1 MTITINRPRKRGAL
15 RGRTILELCGAL
27 ERSGDDEITVVL
39 VAGGD
44 APNPNELTHWMAER
58 MPHFMVPR
66 NTRVVAALPKTPTEC
81 VQKNTLRDEGITPN
95 AWDRD
100 VPGVKIGR

>member
-1 MTITINRPRKRGAL
+1 MTITITSREKRDDL
-15 RGRTILELCGAL
+15 RGRTILALCGAL
-27 ERSGDDEITVVL
+27 ERAGDDEIMVVL

-44 APNPNELTHWMAER
+44 APKPNELTHWMAER

-66 NTRVVAALPKTPTEC
+66 NIRVVAALPKTPTEC

-100 VPGVKIGR
+100 VPGVQVGR

>member
-1 MTITINRPRKRGAL
+1 VTITINRPENVSAL

-27 ERSGDDEITVVL
+27 ERAGDDEIMVVL

-44 APNPNELTHWMAER
+44 APKPNELTHWMAER

-66 NTRVVAALPKTPTEC
+66 NMRVVAALPKTPIEC
-81 VQKNTLRDEGITPN
+81 VQKNTLCDEGITPN

-100 VPGVKIGR
+100 MAGVQVGR